1 MKKVIACVTNDLY
14 SDQRVDKVCN
24 SLTSMGFEVL
34 LVGRRYADSPDLS
47 ERRYKTDRMRLLFRK
62 GAKFYAEFNIRLFF
76 YLLFRKCD
84 ILISNDLDTL
94 LPCFLVSRLKRKRI
108 VYDSHE
114 YFCGVPEI
122 IGRPFV
128 QNTWRSIERFCFPK
142 LEDVITV
149 NQSIADLYDKE
160 YPMRKNPVNVV
171 RNIPTRSKPP
181 ITETRATLG
190 MPLDK
195 KVLLLQGAGINVD
208 RGSEELVEAMKYVDN
223 AILFIVGSGD
233 AVPGL
238 KKKVMEEN
246 LQEKIQF
253 VDRQPFAKLFNYTY
267 WSDIGFS
274 LDKDTNINYRYSL
287 PNKIFDYLK
296 AETPVIVSNL
306 PEIAKVV
313 RENEVGIIVQDHQP
327 QTIANAINSLLKDE
341 QLLQRLKRNTIAAS
355 EKYCWE
361 NEEMVLRKIYLDEAI
376 NDSQCK
382 KNS

>member
-1 MKKVIACVTNDLY
+1 
-14 SDQRVDKVCN
+14 
-24 SLTSMGFEVL
+24 MGFEVL
-34 LVGRRYADSPDLS
+34 LVGRKYADSPLLAK
-47 ERRYKTDRMRLLFRK
+47 RQYKTDRMRLLFRK

-84 ILISNDLDTL
+84 IIISNDLDTL

-128 QNTWRSIERFCFPK
+128 QKTWQSIERFCFPK

-149 NQSIADLYDKE
+149 NQSIADIYDKE
-160 YPMRKNPVNVV
+160 YPSRKNHVNVV
-171 RNIPTRSKPP
+171 RNVPVKSKPP

-190 MPLDK
+190 MDEDR
-195 KVLLLQGAGINVD
+195 KVLLLQGSGINVD
-208 RGSEELVEAMKYVDN
+208 RGSEELVEAMKLVDN
-223 AILFIVGSGD
+223 AVLYIVGNGD

-238 KKKVMEEN
+238 KKKVSEEQ
-246 LQEKIQF
+246 LQEKVRFI
-253 VDRQPFAKLFNYTY
+253 DRQPFEKLFNYTY
-267 WSDIGFS
+267 WADIGFS

-287 PNKIFDYLK
+287 PNKIFDYIR
-296 AETPVIVSNL
+296 AGTPVIVSNL

-313 RENEVGIIVQDHQP
+313 RESEVGIIIENHDP
-327 QTIANAINSLLKDE
+327 QTIANAIKRLIEDE
-341 QLLQRLKRNTIAAS
+341 ELLQHFKQNTAAAA

-361 NEEMVLRKIYLDEAI
+361 NEEAVLRQIYL
-376 NDSQCK
+376 K
-382 KNS
+382 

>member
-1 MKKVIACVTNDLY
+1 MKRIIACVTNDLY

-24 SLTSMGFEVL
+24 SLTSMGFDVL
-34 LVGRRYADSPDLS
+34 LVGRKYADSPTLS
-47 ERRYKTDRMRLLFRK
+47 ERRYRTDRMRLLFRK
-62 GAKFYAEFNIRLFF
+62 KAIFYAEFNIRLFF

-84 ILISNDLDTL
+84 IVISNDLDTL

-122 IGRPFV
+122 TGRPFV
-128 QNTWRSIERFCFPK
+128 QKTWRAIERFCFPK

-160 YPMRKNPVNVV
+160 YPLRKNPVNVV
-171 RNIPTRSKPP
+171 RNVPVRNKPL
-181 ITETRATLG
+181 ITETRASLA
-190 MPLDK
+190 MPEDK

-223 AILFIVGSGD
+223 AVLFIVGSGD

-238 KKKVMEEN
+238 KQTVLKEN
-246 LQEKIQF
+246 LQEKVHF

-267 WSDIGFS
+267 WADIGFS

-287 PNKIFDYLK
+287 PNKIFDYMR
-296 AETPVIVSNL
+296 AETPVIVSDL

-313 RENEVGIIVQDHQP
+313 RDNEIGIVIPNHQP
-327 QTIANAINSLLKDE
+327 QTIAHAIQRLTQDDE
-341 QLLQRLKRNTIAAS
+341 LLQRFKQNTITAA

-361 NEEMVLRKIYLDEAI
+361 NEESVLRKIYL
-376 NDSQCK
+376 K
-382 KNS
+382 